1 MPRAACRSEVLHAG
15 PTGDHEPGW
24 FGTAIVSVPPSTALA
39 GTVGGGVVDEV
50 VDALPD
56 PPEHAAAAKTV
67 TTRATR
73 RENNGARRARRSE
86 RGTMDTD

>member
-15 PTGDHEPGW
+15 PAGDHEPGW

-39 GTVGGGVVDEV
+39 GTVGVGVVDEV
-50 VDALPD
+50 VDALPV
-56 PPEHAAAAKTV
+56 PPEHAVAARRV
-67 TTRATR
+67 TIRATR
-73 RENNGARRARRSE
+73 TAKNGAFRARRSE

>member
-15 PTGDHEPGW
+15 PAGDHEPGW
-24 FGTAIVSVPPSTALA
+24 FGTAMLSVPPSTALV

-50 VDALPD
+50 VDAVPE
-56 PPEHAAAAKTV
+56 PPEHAAATKRV

-73 RENNGARRARRSE
+73 RVKNGALRARRSE
-86 RGTMDTD
+86 KGTMDTD

>member
-1 MPRAACRSEVLHAG
+1 VACSSEVLHAG

-24 FGTAIVSVPPSTALA
+24 FGTAIESVPPSTALA
-39 GTVGGGVVDEV
+39 GTVGVGVVDEV
-50 VDALPD
+50 VDALPV
-56 PPEHAAAAKTV
+56 PPEHAVAAKRE

-73 RENNGARRARRSE
+73 RVNNGARRARRSE